1 MKADQLNSEFEIYGA
16 CFDFE
21 DCEIDH
27 VNALRQIT
35 EAFFFFFL
43 FQKIYIYKMQRNIIL
58 KKSSGNFYRR
68 NKEKFL
74 LRMLGWRKNQ
84 RKETIVI

>member
-35 EAFFFFFL
+35 EAFFCF
-43 FQKIYIYKMQRNIIL
+43 KIYIYIYTKCNAI
-58 KKSSGNFYRR
+58 
-68 NKEKFL
+68 
-74 LRMLGWRKNQ
+74 
-84 RKETIVI
+84 

>member
-1 MKADQLNSEFEIYGA
+1 MKADQPNSEFEIYGA

-35 EAFFFFFL
+35 EAFFFFF
-43 FQKIYIYKMQRNIIL
+43 FSKNIYIQNATQYNTQ
-58 KKSSGNFYRR
+58 
-68 NKEKFL
+68 EK
-74 LRMLGWRKNQ
+74 
-84 RKETIVI
+84 